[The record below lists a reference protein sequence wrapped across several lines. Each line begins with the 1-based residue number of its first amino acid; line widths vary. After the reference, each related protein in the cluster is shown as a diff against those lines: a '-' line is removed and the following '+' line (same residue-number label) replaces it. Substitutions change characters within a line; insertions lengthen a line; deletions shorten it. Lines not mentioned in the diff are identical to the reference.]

1 MALSKMVYRKKLIV
15 MVAVTLLTSSMVS
28 INSVRADD
36 LNAQAEHYHDL
47 IDEKK
52 LTEAQFNELAKLAVA
67 NPTNAKLQLAYGL
80 ALDFAGLPEEAEERF
95 ALADKYGPK
104 DPMALV
110 NLLRHLLSKG
120 DQSAARSI
128 LEQAM
133 KRFPDSPDVALIV
146 GRALKENR
154 NYVEAERV
162 LARAYNMTPADKRP
176 LGLAT
181 HLAEV
186 YVQTDPAMALRL
198 IKEDLARNPDFFMAQ
213 SLAANSYANLGE
225 YRKAIT
231 PLSKLFAKSG
241 MWGNTS
247 ELYTRCLFWDGRYNE
262 AIQPG
267 LYFLAKTSGAMGGK
281 LPAVPMLS
289 VLFDHVSSKQA
300 KAAIDQFYQRT
311 AKEDV
316 VKPPFH
322 YYLARALAL
331 SNRADLALNEINTFL
346 TFDSSSFD
354 AILFK
359 AQLLENK
366 LGEYDQALA
375 CYRLAHAI
383 LPYNAVCTNSLMR
396 LEERI
401 ASRRTDLAWQF
412 KDFFRKLL
420 HLPPD

>member
-1 MALSKMVYRKKLIV
+1 MALTKMVHHKKLIV
-15 MVAVTLLTSSMVS
+15 MIALSVLTGIACSQ
-28 INSVRADD
+28 NK
-36 LNAQAEHYHDL
+36 AQAEDLTAQAERYQVL

-80 ALDFAGLPEEAEERF
+80 ALDYAGLADEAEERF
-95 ALADKYGPK
+95 ALADKYGPQ

-120 DQSAARSI
+120 DQSAARTI

-133 KRFPDSPDVALIV
+133 KRFPNSPDVGLIV

-162 LARAYNMTPADKRP
+162 LTHAYNQAPEGKRP

-186 YVQTDPAMALRL
+186 YMQVEPALALRL
-198 IKEDLARNPDFFMAQ
+198 VKEDLARNPDFFMAL
-213 SLAANSYANLGE
+213 SVAANSYANLGE
-225 YRKAIT
+225 YRKAIS

-241 MWGNTS
+241 MWGNTA
-247 ELYTRCLFWDGRYNE
+247 ELYARCLFWDGRYFD
-262 AIQPG
+262 AIQPC
-267 LYFLAKTSGAMGGK
+267 LFHLAKTAEVMGGK
-281 LPAVPMLS
+281 LPVVPMLS
-289 VLFDHVSSKQA
+289 VLFDHVSEKQA
-300 KAAIDQFYQRT
+300 AQAIEQFYKRT
-311 AKEDV
+311 SGEDV

-322 YYLARALAL
+322 YYLSRALAL
-331 SNRADLALNEINTFL
+331 SDRSELALREINTYL
-346 TFDSSSFD
+346 TYDNNSFD

-366 LGEYDQALA
+366 LGDYDQALA
-375 CYRLAHAI
+375 CYRVAHGM
-383 LPYNAVCTNSLMR
+383 LPYHAVCTNSLMR

-401 ASRRTDLAWQF
+401 ASRRNDLAWQF